1 MKAGDTTAG
10 DISQGC
16 DPDTSQNMDDEL
28 DIINEDVVKRTTNTE
43 DGERSLL
50 MAIDQ
55 AILKSI
61 ESCPTD
67 EMKKKMYSSILIVGG
82 GMKFRNAEKFLMQKL
97 ALQVSQHVKEA
108 IVANP
113 DSYSVLEDRFRFDAD
128 IDRLGNRRLGKFDGS
143 GVSRNFEEFSEKT
156 TYAMV
161 FSYNL
166 TIYWL

>member
-1 MKAGDTTAG
+1 MCVYACFWLKAGDTTAG

-28 DIINEDVVKRTTNTE
+28 DIINEDVVKRTANTE

-97 ALQVSQHVKEA
+97 ALQVSKVCRKIMTFKKQF
-108 IVANP
+108 
-113 DSYSVLEDRFRFDAD
+113 L
-128 IDRLGNRRLGKFDGS
+128 
-143 GVSRNFEEFSEKT
+143 
-156 TYAMV
+156 
-161 FSYNL
+161 
-166 TIYWL
+166 

>member
-1 MKAGDTTAG
+1 MDFRPCVIYACFWLKAGDTTAG

-28 DIINEDVVKRTTNTE
+28 DIINEDFVKRTANTE

-61 ESCPTD
+61 ESCPSD

-97 ALQVSQHVKEA
+97 ALQVSKVCRK
-108 IVANP
+108 IMTFKPFFFNP
-113 DSYSVLEDRFRFDAD
+113 
-128 IDRLGNRRLGKFDGS
+128 
-143 GVSRNFEEFSEKT
+143 
-156 TYAMV
+156 
-161 FSYNL
+161 
-166 TIYWL
+166 

>member
-1 MKAGDTTAG
+1 MIYVHVLIIEKIPTTTRNFFPIFISHFPRFLFCFWLKAGDTTAG

-28 DIINEDVVKRTTNTE
+28 DIINEDVVKRTANTE

-97 ALQVSQHVKEA
+97 ALQVSKVCRK
-108 IVANP
+108 IMT
-113 DSYSVLEDRFRFDAD
+113 F
-128 IDRLGNRRLGKFDGS
+128 
-143 GVSRNFEEFSEKT
+143 KT
-156 TYAMV
+156 I
-161 FSYNL
+161 F
-166 TIYWL
+166 